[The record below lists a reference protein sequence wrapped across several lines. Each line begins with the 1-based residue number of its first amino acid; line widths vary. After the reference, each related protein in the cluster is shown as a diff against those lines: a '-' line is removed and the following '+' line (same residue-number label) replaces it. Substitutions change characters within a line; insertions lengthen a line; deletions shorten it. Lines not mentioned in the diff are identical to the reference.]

1 MRLRYREVEAQPEPA
16 GRRIRLRFRLER
28 SGGALPKLLGWQ
40 IYDPLSA
47 TFLQEGEWTPLD
59 SDQADLQVE
68 LPEENG
74 PYRLY
79 VSPIGEG
86 NQWLYTRGAPFVIV
100 DATVRDGTMEVAP
113 ARVTTLG
120 ALRRESFFRSLP
132 KAFTLPVRTVWQNR
146 KLIASMVRRDI
157 LARYRGSFGDALW
170 TFLNP
175 LLLMVTYFFVFGVVL
190 RTRFGADTSRSG
202 YVLYFLAGMLP
213 WLAFSEAVGRAP
225 TIILEYRNFVKK
237 LVFPIETLPVNLVV
251 AGMVTEVFAL
261 LIFFVFLLLARGS
274 VPPSVA
280 WLPLLVVPQLL
291 LTVGLAWFFAGLGVF
306 VRDLGQVIGFL
317 LTLWFFLTPICYPE
331 AGLPQ
336 EALFVLDKNPMFV
349 LVRGYRAIFLEH
361 HAPEFMPLAVLWV
374 ASIAAAILGHAWF
387 YKLRKSFADVI

>member
-1 MRLRYREVEAQPEPA
+1 MRLRYREVEAQAEPA
-16 GRRIRLRFRLER
+16 GHRVRVRFRLEHD
-28 SGGALPKLLGWQ
+28 GGALPTLLGWQ
-40 IYDPLSA
+40 IYDPVSA
-47 TFLQEGEWTPLD
+47 TFLQEGEWTPLE
-59 SDQADLQVE
+59 SAQADVRVE
-68 LPEENG
+68 LPAENG

-79 VSPIGEG
+79 VSPIADG
-86 NQWLYTRGAPFVIV
+86 NQWLYARGAPFVIL
-100 DATVRDGTMEVAP
+100 DATVRDGTVEIAP
-113 ARVTTLG
+113 ARVTTLA

-146 KLIASMVRRDI
+146 KLIASMVQRDI

-170 TFLNP
+170 TFLSP

-213 WLAFSEAVGRAP
+213 WLAFSEAAGRAP

-251 AGMVTEVFAL
+251 AGLVTEAFAL
-261 LIFFVFLLLARGS
+261 LIFVVFLLAARGS

-280 WLPLLVVPQLL
+280 WLPLLVIPQLL
-291 LTVGLAWFFAGLGVF
+291 LTVGIAWFFAALGVF

-331 AGLPQ
+331 QGLPS

-349 LVRGYRAIFLEH
+349 LVRGYRAIFLER
-361 HAPEFMPLAVLWV
+361 HAPEFTPLAVLWV
-374 ASIAAAILGHAWF
+374 ASIALAILGHAWF